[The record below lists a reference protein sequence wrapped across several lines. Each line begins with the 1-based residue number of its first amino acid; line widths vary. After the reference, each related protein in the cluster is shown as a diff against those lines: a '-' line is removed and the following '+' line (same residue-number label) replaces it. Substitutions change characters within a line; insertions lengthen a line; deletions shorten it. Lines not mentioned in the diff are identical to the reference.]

1 MSSSRW
7 PAAVLF
13 DFDGVLVNS
22 EPLHFRAFQEVAA
35 HEKIELNEDEYYSDL
50 IGFDDKGAWKHL
62 FATRKKRLDP
72 KTFLRVMT
80 HKSEVMRDLIERRQY
95 KALPGAEEFVRGL
108 WRNYPLAICSGALRE
123 EIETMLEGISLRDC
137 FGVIVAAEDVTV
149 GKPDPSGYLLT
160 AKLVGEKLKRELRP
174 ADCLIVEDAPK
185 VIASVRKA
193 GFPVLALASTHPKD
207 KLAEANW
214 VVESLEPHAVHHV
227 LHELKFI
234 M

>member
-1 MSSSRW
+1 MSNRW
-7 PAAVLF
+7 PAAVIF

-22 EPLHFRAFQEVAA
+22 EPLHFRAFAEVAA
-35 HEKIELNEDEYYSDL
+35 AEKIDLSEHEYYSEL

-62 FATRKKRLDP
+62 FASRQRELDP
-72 KTFLRVMT
+72 RTFLRVMT
-80 HKSEVMRDLIERRQY
+80 RKSEVMRELIGRRQY

-149 GKPDPSGYLLT
+149 GKPDPSGYLLAT
-160 AKLVGEKLKRELRP
+160 KLVGEKTRHSIAP
-174 ADCLIVEDAPK
+174 ADALVIEDAPK
-185 VIASVRKA
+185 VVESVRKA
-193 GFPVLALASTHPKD
+193 GFPVMAVTTTHSPE
-207 KLAEANW
+207 KLSDANW
-214 VVESLEPHAVHHV
+214 VVKSLQPGEVHKAIP
-227 LHELKFI
+227 ELKFL